1 MQAHYLKSNLKTVNF
16 SFKKKK
22 NQKVCV
28 STEVSETERHGVIF

>member
-22 NQKVCV
+22 QKVCV
-28 STEVSETERHGVIF
+28 STEVSEIERHGVIF